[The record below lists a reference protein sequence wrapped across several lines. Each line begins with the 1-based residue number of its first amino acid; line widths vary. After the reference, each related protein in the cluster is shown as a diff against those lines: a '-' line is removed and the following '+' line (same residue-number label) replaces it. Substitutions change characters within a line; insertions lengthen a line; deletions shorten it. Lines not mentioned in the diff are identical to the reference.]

1 VKKQEMLEEKERLL
15 KMLEQR
21 NLVSIRGRE
30 DTEKKVEAQIDYTAW
45 SHKNES
51 VGLGGSKMKTPLQQ

>member
-1 VKKQEMLEEKERLL
+1 MLEEKERLL

-21 NLVSIRGRE
+21 DLVSIRGRE
-30 DTEKKVEAQIDYTAW
+30 DTEKKVEAQIEYTAW

-51 VGLGGSKMKTPLQQ
+51 VGLGGGSKMTTPLQQ

>member
-1 VKKQEMLEEKERLL
+1 MLEEKERLL

-21 NLVSIRGRE
+21 DLVSIRGRE

-45 SHKNES
+45 SLKNES
-51 VGLGGSKMKTPLQQ
+51 VGLGGGSKMKTPLQQ

>member
-1 VKKQEMLEEKERLL
+1 MSEKERLL

-21 NLVSIRGRE
+21 DLVSIRGRE

-51 VGLGGSKMKTPLQQ
+51 VVASKMKTPL